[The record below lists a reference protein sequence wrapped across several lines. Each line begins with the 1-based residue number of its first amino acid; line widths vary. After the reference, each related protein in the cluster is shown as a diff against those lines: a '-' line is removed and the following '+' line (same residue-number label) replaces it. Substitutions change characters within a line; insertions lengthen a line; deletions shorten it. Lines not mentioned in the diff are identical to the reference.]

1 MKLGWIKSRFSI
13 HSFHDMFAAADEK
26 IGHFHAVVFF
36 SISLSFQSL
45 QSRFSCHWEP
55 CKLCMQ
61 STRFSHGFHE
71 MWGHYNV
78 TSTTTT
84 TWEDS
89 HKRRRSNSDLFKDLQ
104 MSTVV
109 LDHKLF
115 QIKSSLLQVHTKDAA
130 KVRQVIRSNYENL
143 NNWSGKKS
151 VEKWLHSFS
160 RPVIFLSSYD
170 KTFCQK
176 LKEFESCCSLLLHS
190 EFNAWLARI

>member
-1 MKLGWIKSRFSI
+1 
-13 HSFHDMFAAADEK
+13 
-26 IGHFHAVVFF
+26 
-36 SISLSFQSL
+36 
-45 QSRFSCHWEP
+45 
-55 CKLCMQ
+55 
-61 STRFSHGFHE
+61 
-71 MWGHYNV
+71 
-78 TSTTTT
+78 
-84 TWEDS
+84 
-89 HKRRRSNSDLFKDLQ
+89 